1 MSQYLYGASVQG
13 IQDFIFQTNKLREIV
28 GASELVE
35 SICTD
40 FFKGQVDDFNE
51 ANLVLGA
58 AGNIKYIFDS
68 EQSCQKLVLKFPK
81 AVMEMAPGI
90 TISQAVVKLDGSGGE
105 TQMLEDRL
113 KIQRNKAISI
123 TSGIGFMVTK
133 TARRTGNPG
142 VDYKK
147 DEVIDWAQEKKL
159 NIANTGNKKL
169 LEKISGNKSSIHNSF
184 PYDVADMLDGEEN
197 NSWIAV
203 IHADGNNLGQLI
215 MKMVEISA
223 GNIQSVIKNFSKIVN
238 EINIEA
244 AAEAFKIV
252 VKVNKKGVI
261 PFRPVILGGDDLT
274 AIIRGDLALQFIKVY
289 LEKFESISK
298 MKMLN
303 FANDNKLKEDIF
315 KHGLTSCAGIAY
327 IKASYP
333 FHYAI
338 RLAESLCKEAK
349 KTSKNIVYAKKN
361 SKNIYEDLTPSSLM
375 FHKVH
380 ASFVEEYEDIIDQE
394 LTAMNNIQ
402 FNYGPYF
409 TQKQDGFATI
419 VELTDWVKSINR
431 KDAPKAGLRNWL
443 TQLQNNP
450 ENANQWLERVKTLHK
465 RYIDKLN
472 LAQPFVIRDRQK
484 GNENI
489 SIQITPLFDI
499 ITLSTIQKNNENE

>member
-13 IQDFIFQTNKLREIV
+13 IQDFIFQTNKLKEIV

-40 FFKGQVDDFNE
+40 FFKEHVEHFNE

-90 TISQAVVKLDGSGGE
+90 TISQAVVKLDGTGNE
-105 TQMLEDRL
+105 TQLLEDRL
-113 KIQRNKAISI
+113 KIQRNKTI
-123 TSGIGFMVTK
+123 TITNGIGLMVTE
-133 TARRTGNPG
+133 TARRTGSPG
-142 VDYKK
+142 VKFNK
-147 DEVIDWAQEKKL
+147 QNEVIDWAQDKKL
-159 NIANTGNKKL
+159 NIADKGNKKL
-169 LEKISGNKSSIHNSF
+169 VEKVTGTKNSIHNNF

-215 MKMVEISA
+215 MKLLENTAKGEIQNS
-223 GNIQSVIKNFSKIVN
+223 IKKFSGLLN

-244 AAEAFKIV
+244 AAEAYNRTI
-252 VKVNKKGVI
+252 KVNKKGFL

-274 AIIRGDLALQFIKVY
+274 AIIRGDLALQFAQIY
-289 LEKFESISK
+289 IETFETISK
-298 MKMLN
+298 R
-303 FANDNKLKEDIF
+303 KLHDFPGNIF
-315 KHGLTSCAGIAY
+315 ENGLTSCVGVAFV
-327 IKASYP
+327 KASYP
-333 FHYAI
+333 FHYAVK
-338 RLAESLCKEAK
+338 LSESLCKEAK
-349 KTSKNIVYAKKN
+349 KISKKIH
-361 SKNIYEDLTPSSLM
+361 DTHTPSSLM

-409 TQKQDGFATI
+409 IQKQPGFAT
-419 VELTDWVKSINR
+419 VQELFEWIISINK

-450 ENANQWLERVKTLHK
+450 ENANQWLERVKTLNK
-465 RYIDKLN
+465 RYIDILN